1 MPTNVYFDTG
11 TMPEQNL
18 YEDLIIEQLR
28 IYGQDVYY
36 IPRKMAG
43 TDNIFGED
51 ISSSFEDAYL
61 IEMYIDNTDGYE
73 GEKELMS
80 KFGLDIQDD
89 ATFTVARRRWEQF
102 VTVDNNI
109 IESSRPNE
117 GDLIYW
123 AKGKKLFEI
132 TFVDHDDPFYQ
143 VHNLPTYKLKCKT
156 FEYSSEV
163 IDTGIAELD
172 NIETDNSLDQMQH
185 QITLEQT
192 VPFNQG
198 IRLEGAGQGKI
209 FDASTICYDQPAGG
223 SFDASTLTFD
233 TSGPFIIME
242 DETLS
247 GALAVENSVEGADAS
262 YIILETYDIATIDEN
277 SQNED
282 FELADDNILDFT
294 ESNPF
299 GDAGM
304 K

>member
-11 TMPEQNL
+11 TRPEQSL

-61 IEMYIDNTDGYE
+61 IEMYVDNVDGYE

-102 VTVDNNI
+102 ISIDNNI

-117 GDLIYW
+117 GDLVYW
-123 AKGKKLFEI
+123 PKGNKLFEI

-156 FEYSSEV
+156 FEYASEV

-172 NIETDNSLDQMQH
+172 AIETNNSLDQMQH
-185 QITLEQT
+185 QLTLEQT
-192 VPFNQG
+192 AVFNQE
-198 IRLEGAGQGKI
+198 IRLESNEGLIELEAALGN
-209 FDASTICYDQPAGG
+209 DN
-223 SFDASTLTFD
+223 
-233 TSGPFIIME
+233 IITE

-247 GALAVENSVEGADAS
+247 GSLILENTVEGAEAS
-262 YIILETYDIATIDEN
+262 YIVLETYDIATIDEN

-282 FELADDNILDFT
+282 FELADDNVLDFT

-304 K
+304 R

>member
-11 TMPEQNL
+11 TKPEQNL

-28 IYGQDVYY
+28 IYGQDCYY
-36 IPRKMAG
+36 IPRNMVAEDKV
-43 TDNIFGED
+43 FGED
-51 ISSSFEDAYL
+51 SLSKFEDAYML
-61 IEMYIDNTDGYE
+61 EMYVDNVDGYE

-109 IESSRPNE
+109 VVSSRPNE
-117 GDLIYW
+117 GDLVYW
-123 AKGKKLFEI
+123 PKGSKLFEI

-156 FEYSSEV
+156 FEYSSEEL
-163 IDTGIAELD
+163 DTGIAAID
-172 NIETDNSLDQMQH
+172 AIETDNSLDQLSH
-185 QITLEQT
+185 QMTLENATTFNEFFALEEGTPSDGQLKLEDSLLGDKIISET
-192 VPFNQG
+192 VDN
-198 IRLEGAGQGKI
+198 I
-209 FDASTICYDQPAGG
+209 G
-223 SFDASTLTFD
+223 S
-233 TSGPFIIME
+233 IVM
-242 DETLS
+242 
-247 GALAVENSVEGADAS
+247 ENSVEGAEAD
-262 YIILETYDIATIDEN
+262 YIILETYRVDTIDETA
-277 SQNED
+277 QNDLFDSEED
-282 FELADDNILDFT
+282 TILDFT

>member
-11 TMPEQNL
+11 TRPEQAL

-36 IPRKMAG
+36 LPRNTAG
-43 TDNIFGED
+43 IDNIFGED
-51 ISSSFEDAYL
+51 KSSSFDDAYM
-61 IEMYIDNTDGYE
+61 IEMYVDNVDGYE

-102 VTVDNNI
+102 ISVDNNLLV
-109 IESSRPNE
+109 SSRPNE

-123 AKGKKLFEI
+123 PKGNKLFEI

-143 VHNLPTYKLKCKT
+143 VQNLPTYKLKCKT
-156 FEYSSEV
+156 FEYASEV

-172 NIETDNSLDQMQH
+172 AIEDNNSLDMLSH
-185 QITLEQT
+185 QLSLET
-192 VPFNQG
+192 ATG
-198 IRLEGAGQGKI
+198 TGAI
-209 FDASTICYDQPAGG
+209 
-223 SFDASTLTFD
+223 
-233 TSGPFIIME
+233 
-242 DETLS
+242 
-247 GALAVENSVEGADAS
+247 ALENSVDGAIAS
-262 YIILETYDIATIDEN
+262 YIVLETYNIANIDEN
-277 SQNED
+277 SQNDD
-282 FELADDNILDFT
+282 FEIADDTILDFSET
-294 ESNPF
+294 NPF

>member
-11 TMPEQNL
+11 TKPEQNL

-28 IYGQDVYY
+28 IYGQDCYY
-36 IPRKMAG
+36 IPRNMVSEDKV
-43 TDNIFGED
+43 FGED
-51 ISSSFEDAYL
+51 SLSKFEDAYML
-61 IEMYIDNTDGYE
+61 EMYVDNVDGYE

-109 IESSRPNE
+109 VVSSRPNE
-117 GDLIYW
+117 GDLVYW
-123 AKGKKLFEI
+123 PKGSKLFEI

-156 FEYSSEV
+156 FEYSSEEL
-163 IDTGIAELD
+163 DTGIAAID
-172 NIETDNSLDQMQH
+172 AIETDNSLDQLSH
-185 QITLEQT
+185 QMTLENATTFNEFFALEEGTPSDGQLKLEDSLLGDKIISET
-192 VPFNQG
+192 VDN
-198 IRLEGAGQGKI
+198 I
-209 FDASTICYDQPAGG
+209 G
-223 SFDASTLTFD
+223 S
-233 TSGPFIIME
+233 IVM
-242 DETLS
+242 
-247 GALAVENSVEGADAS
+247 ENSVEGAGAD
-262 YIILETYDIATIDEN
+262 YIILETYRVDTIDETA
-277 SQNED
+277 QNDLFDSEED
-282 FELADDNILDFT
+282 TILDFT

>member
-11 TMPEQNL
+11 TRPEQSL

-43 TDNIFGED
+43 TDDIFQED

-61 IEMYIDNTDGYE
+61 IEMYIDNVDGYE

-102 VTVDNNI
+102 ISIDNNI

-117 GDLIYW
+117 GDLVYW
-123 AKGKKLFEI
+123 PKGNKLFEI

-156 FEYSSEV
+156 FEYASEV

-172 NIETDNSLDQMQH
+172 AIETNNSLDQMQH
-185 QITLEQT
+185 QLTLEQT
-192 VPFNQG
+192 VAFNQE
-198 IRLEGAGQGKI
+198 IRLESNEGLIELEAALGN
-209 FDASTICYDQPAGG
+209 DN
-223 SFDASTLTFD
+223 
-233 TSGPFIIME
+233 IITE

-247 GALAVENSVEGADAS
+247 GSLILENTVEGAAAS
-262 YIILETYDIATIDEN
+262 YIVLETYDIATIDEN

-282 FELADDNILDFT
+282 FELADDDVLDFT

-304 K
+304 R

>member
-11 TMPEQNL
+11 TKPEQNL

-36 IPRKMAG
+36 IPRKLLG
-43 TDNIFGED
+43 TDSVFTED
-51 ISSSFEDAYL
+51 TASKFEDAYL
-61 IEMYIDNTDGYE
+61 IEMYVDTIDGYE

-102 VTVDNNI
+102 ISVDNNI
-109 IESSRPNE
+109 LVSSRPNE

-123 AKGKKLFEI
+123 PKGNKLFEI

-156 FEYSSEV
+156 FEYASES
-163 IDTGIAELD
+163 IDTGIAEID
-172 NIETDNSLDQMQH
+172 EIEDDNSLDMLSHQM
-185 QITLEQT
+185 TLEAE
-192 VPFNQG
+192 VG
-198 IRLEGAGQGKI
+198 SILLEN
-209 FDASTICYDQPAGG
+209 TIQ
-223 SFDASTLTFD
+223 
-233 TSGPFIIME
+233 
-242 DETLS
+242 
-247 GALAVENSVEGADAS
+247 GADAS
-262 YIILETYDIATIDEN
+262 YIILETYKVGTIDEN
-277 SQNED
+277 SQND
-282 FELADDNILDFT
+282 IFESEDDNVLDFT

-304 K
+304 R

>member
-11 TMPEQNL
+11 TKPEQNL

-28 IYGQDVYY
+28 IYGQDCYY
-36 IPRKMAG
+36 IPRNMVSEDKV
-43 TDNIFGED
+43 FGED
-51 ISSSFEDAYL
+51 SLSKFEDAYML
-61 IEMYIDNTDGYE
+61 EMYVDNVDGYE

-109 IESSRPNE
+109 VVSSRPNE
-117 GDLIYW
+117 GDLVYW
-123 AKGKKLFEI
+123 PKGSKLFEI

-156 FEYSSEV
+156 FEYGSEAL
-163 IDTGIAELD
+163 DTGIAAID
-172 NIETDNSLDQMQH
+172 SIETDNSLDQLSH
-185 QITLEQT
+185 QMTLENATTFNEFFAFEEGTPSDGQLKLEDSLLGDKIISET
-192 VPFNQG
+192 VDN
-198 IRLEGAGQGKI
+198 I
-209 FDASTICYDQPAGG
+209 G
-223 SFDASTLTFD
+223 SIVL
-233 TSGPFIIME
+233 
-242 DETLS
+242 
-247 GALAVENSVEGADAS
+247 ENSVEGAEAD
-262 YIILETYDIATIDEN
+262 YIILETYRVDTIDETA
-277 SQNED
+277 QNDLFDSEED
-282 FELADDNILDFT
+282 TILDFT

>member
-11 TMPEQNL
+11 TRPEQNL

-36 IPRKMAG
+36 IPRKLVG
-43 TDNIFGED
+43 TDNVFGED
-51 ISSSFEDAYL
+51 IGSTFEDAYL
-61 IEMYIDNTDGYE
+61 IEMYVDNVDGYE

-123 AKGKKLFEI
+123 PRGSKLFEI
-132 TFVDHDDPFYQ
+132 TFVDKDDPFYQ

-156 FEYSSEV
+156 FEYGSEA
-163 IDTGIAELD
+163 IDTGIAEID
-172 NIETDNSLDQMQH
+172 AIEADNSLDQLSH
-185 QITLEQT
+185 QMTLEQSGT
-192 VPFNQG
+192 FTEEF
-198 IRLEGAGQGKI
+198 RLENEDGVILLESDTDGTNNLI
-209 FDASTICYDQPAGG
+209 SETETHGG
-223 SFDASTLTFD
+223 SVV
-233 TSGPFIIME
+233 I
-242 DETLS
+242 
-247 GALAVENSVEGADAS
+247 ENNVEGAEAS
-262 YIILETYDIATIDEN
+262 YIILESYVIETIDEN
-277 SQNED
+277 AQNDTFEFED
-282 FELADDNILDFT
+282 DDVLDFS

-299 GDAGM
+299 GDAGIR
-304 K
+304 